1 MTKQTII
8 QRIAT
13 FCNIS
18 LEDAQLELEANIK
31 YLQELLDNN
40 DLRCSD
46 IFQVC
51 QDLGLESD
59 FSECSEYFVEQLT
72 F

>member
-8 QRIAT
+8 QRIAQS
-13 FCNIS
+13 CNIS

-31 YLQELLDNN
+31 YLQDLRDDN
-40 DLRCSD
+40 DLRYSD
-46 IFQVC
+46 LIQVC

-59 FSECSEYFVEQLT
+59 FSDYFLELLT
-72 F
+72 Y

>member
-1 MTKQTII
+1 MTTQTII

-13 FCNIS
+13 SCNIS
-18 LEDAQLELEANIK
+18 LEDAQLELKANIK

-40 DLRCSD
+40 DLRYSD
-46 IFQVC
+46 LIQVC

-59 FSECSEYFVEQLT
+59 FSDYILELLT
-72 F
+72 Y

>member
-8 QRIAT
+8 ERIAQS
-13 FCNIS
+13 CNIS
-18 LEDAQLELEANIK
+18 LEDARLELEANIK
-31 YLQELLDNN
+31 YLQELLDDN
-40 DLRCSD
+40 DLRYSD
-46 IFQVC
+46 LIQVC

-59 FSECSEYFVEQLT
+59 FSDYIIEQLT